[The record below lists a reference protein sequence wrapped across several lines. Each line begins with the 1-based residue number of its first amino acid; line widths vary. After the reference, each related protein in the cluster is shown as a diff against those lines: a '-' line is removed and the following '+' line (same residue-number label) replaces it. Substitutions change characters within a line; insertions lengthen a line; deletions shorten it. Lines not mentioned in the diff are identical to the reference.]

1 MLYLLG
7 GLLSMI
13 GGLIG
18 YVVLALQFSPAGVWN
33 GADLLGVIVL
43 LVGVFF
49 GAHLFGKGEAK
60 ANAEFAKQ
68 LQEMEHDD

>member
-7 GLLSMI
+7 GILSMI
-13 GGLIG
+13 GGLVV
-18 YVVLALQFSPAGVWN
+18 YMVLALQFSPAGVWN

-43 LVGVFF
+43 LASVFYS
-49 GAHLFGKGEAK
+49 AHLFGKAEAK